1 MTPIRLFA
9 ALAAAALLAGCGVKN
24 VPEFAGERAD
34 MYPRTYPGGAVPH
47 DVTPRSIFLEKYP
60 ER

>member
-9 ALAAAALLAGCGVKN
+9 AVAAAALLAGCGVKN
-24 VPEFAGERAD
+24 VPEYAGEQPD
-34 MYPRTYPGGAVPH
+34 FYPRTYPPGA
-47 DVTPRSIFLEKYP
+47 TPNEVVRRSIFLEKYP